1 VTAEGTVTT
10 RAFPLPGPR
19 IPLIV
24 GVAALVVC
32 ALYALY
38 SPASFFRAYLISF
51 LMWIGV
57 SVGALAIVGIGRLTG
72 GHWAAQLRP
81 VLGPAAR
88 AVPLL
93 LLLFLPLLLGL
104 HLIFPWANAEMVA
117 NDAEL
122 RQKTVIYLNVPGF
135 IIRATF
141 YFAAWIGFAY
151 VVTPSRPAGSPPLS
165 FAEKRRLGMI
175 SALALGFFGLT
186 VTFASIDWAMSL
198 EPEPRW
204 FSTIYGVMWAV
215 GMILSAFSFGVAY
228 VCAFNPDADKQV
240 LRDLGNLLMAFTLV
254 WVYMAFSQYLLIWS
268 GNLREEIPWY
278 VRRGQGVWSGIAF
291 LLTVFQFAV
300 PFAILLSGQVKTNPR
315 ALLGVALLVFFMRFV
330 DIFWLTAPAFPNHGD
345 LFFLQPL
352 AFVGIGGLWI
362 AAFLWLKPSTVP
374 DVVSVAEPAG
384 ELAHE

>member
-1 VTAEGTVTT
+1 VTAEGTNQ
-10 RAFPLPGPR
+10 AFPLPGPR
-19 IPLIV
+19 MPLIV
-24 GVAALVVC
+24 GAAALVVC
-32 ALYALY
+32 ALYGLY

-51 LMWIGV
+51 LMWVGV
-57 SVGALAIVGIGRLTG
+57 SLGALAIVEIGRLTG
-72 GHWAAQLRP
+72 GRWAAQLRP
-81 VLGPAAR
+81 VLGPAAQ
-88 AVPLL
+88 AMPLL
-93 LLLFLPLLLGL
+93 LALFLPILLGM
-104 HLIFPWANAEMVA
+104 HFIFPWANTETVA

-122 RQKTVIYLNVPGF
+122 RQKTLYYLNVPGF
-135 IIRATF
+135 IIRAAF

-151 VVTPSRPAGSPPLS
+151 VVTPPRAAGSPPLS
-165 FAEKRRLGMI
+165 IADKRRLGII
-175 SALALGFFGLT
+175 SALGLGFFGLT

-198 EPEPRW
+198 EPEPKW

-240 LRDLGNLLMAFTLV
+240 LRDLANLLMAFTLV

-278 VRRGQGVWSGIAF
+278 LRRGQGVWSGMAF
-291 LLTVFQFAV
+291 LLFLFQFAV
-300 PFAILLSGQVKTNPR
+300 PFAILLSGNVKTNPR
-315 ALLGVALLVFFMRFV
+315 LLLGVALLVFLMRFV
-330 DIFWLTAPAFPNHGD
+330 DIFWLTAPAFPNNGD

-362 AAFLWLKPSTVP
+362 AAFIWLKPSTVP
-374 DVVSVAEPAG
+374 DIVTVAEPAG